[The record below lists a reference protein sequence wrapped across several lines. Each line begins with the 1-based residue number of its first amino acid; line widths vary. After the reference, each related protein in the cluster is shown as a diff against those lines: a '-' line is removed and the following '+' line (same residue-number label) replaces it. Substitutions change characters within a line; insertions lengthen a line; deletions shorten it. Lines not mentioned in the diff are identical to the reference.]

1 MAGAITCWAVSPSL
15 LLQVLW
21 KYISH
26 IEHIPLGFAFHCSAV
41 SAFQWCPWKPA
52 ASLCFGR
59 RGVAPLMEEAYF
71 SCSFCWGGFLFS
83 FWFGLDLQA
92 TRRTWGAWT
101 EDPGEGLTQTCCP
114 HKSSGMSGGL
124 PCHQKMVYLMGHGIR
139 SACSSQNF
147 CPEAYLVEISFLVFS
162 KFQLSWWASNGLTR
176 KELKPCA
183 NILTPNSENVSNQPD
198 YQKMVG
204 RRLRKI

>member
-1 MAGAITCWAVSPSL
+1 MEVHIAYWAHSPGFCFPLFCSVGFPVVSLEARSLAMFWEERCSPTNGRGL
-15 LLQVLW
+15 LLLF
-21 KYISH
+21 
-26 IEHIPLGFAFHCSAV
+26 L
-41 SAFQWCPWKPA
+41 
-52 ASLCFGR
+52 LFG
-59 RGVAPLMEEAYF
+59 
-71 SCSFCWGGFLFS
+71 GGFLFS
-83 FWFGLDLQA
+83 FWIGLDLQA

-101 EDPGEGLTQTCCP
+101 EGPGEGLTQTCCP

-204 RRLRKI
+204 RRLREI